1 MCKMWETRET
11 TCTVAWINKERS
23 SRCADS
29 VAWRESGSLGGKG
42 HLLHL
47 SRHMRPSKQASAVY
61 SSLCICSHHSVYMH
75 LFWHHTV
82 WLVRVAKA
90 QVYPSNSI
98 SFKCPS
104 QENLK
109 SALGCSLTFL
119 KGSSSKILNLIYCW
133 IQCQRTHRI
142 GHKQLS
148 KPTHRYLNSIKI
160 VCSTKWLNAYCIFTL
175 QSAGEDYNE
184 FGVNLGRALNHYQ
197 FMSYRQAETLVSFS
211 EGMKGPLSVFF
222 TAALNSLVPHLCA
235 QPSAWLPLLLC
246 QFYWLDISH
255 MVVIVDGHVQAEPRY
270 WSRHTKQIL
279 FMLTSC
285 WW

>member
-1 MCKMWETRET
+1 MF
-11 TCTVAWINKERS
+11 S
-23 SRCADS
+23 
-29 VAWRESGSLGGKG
+29 
-42 HLLHL
+42 
-47 SRHMRPSKQASAVY
+47 
-61 SSLCICSHHSVYMH
+61 
-75 LFWHHTV
+75 LFWGV
-82 WLVRVAKA
+82 
-90 QVYPSNSI
+90 I
-98 SFKCPS
+98 F
-104 QENLK
+104 EDLK
-109 SALGCSLTFL
+109 PN
-119 KGSSSKILNLIYCW
+119 IL
-133 IQCQRTHRI
+133 
-142 GHKQLS
+142 
-148 KPTHRYLNSIKI
+148 LNSNVKGPVELDTSNYLSPLTDIWI
-160 VCSTKWLNAYCIFTL
+160 VLRLCAPLNDWMPIFTL

-222 TAALNSLVPHLCA
+222 TAVLNSLVPHLCA
-235 QPSAWLPLLLC
+235 QPSAWLPLFLC